1 METAYLNSSEKNS
14 CRSLWEEA
22 FPEDSAPFTDYYME
36 EKTKDNKILVL
47 RKNGRILSMLHR
59 NPYEVYVRDRL
70 WKCDYIVGV
79 ATARE
84 GRRRGYMRR
93 LMNRALWD
101 MRAEGMPFCFLMPA
115 AEEIYLP
122 FGFTFI
128 FDQPELELPAMRM
141 QDSAVAVRRLSSLD
155 AAAVMEKTG
164 QWMNSWLSKRY
175 EVFARRD
182 AEYVRRLL
190 KEMESENGI
199 LEEIQEEGKTA
210 GFRGTWGLEKQ
221 EQRLL
226 LAEPSLY
233 REKDGGKPAIMARIV
248 SLPDFMTVIRLKEQ
262 SPADSMTF
270 CLEVEDEQLEENRG
284 MFSWTVDRH
293 TSVIRRV
300 SRETAAKKSTDG
312 SPVIRIHIRE
322 LTSWLFGY
330 HIPENLP
337 VGTEDICPLGGVFLD
352 EVV

>member
-93 LMNRALWD
+93 LMNRALSD

-128 FDQPELELPAMRM
+128 FDQPEWELPAMRM
-141 QDSAVAVRRLSSLD
+141 QAVSYTHL
-155 AAAVMEKTG
+155 T
-164 QWMNSWLSKRY
+164 
-175 EVFARRD
+175 
-182 AEYVRRLL
+182 
-190 KEMESENGI
+190 
-199 LEEIQEEGKTA
+199 
-210 GFRGTWGLEKQ
+210 
-221 EQRLL
+221 
-226 LAEPSLY
+226 
-233 REKDGGKPAIMARIV
+233 
-248 SLPDFMTVIRLKEQ
+248 LPTI
-262 SPADSMTF
+262 A
-270 CLEVEDEQLEENRG
+270 
-284 MFSWTVDRH
+284 
-293 TSVIRRV
+293 
-300 SRETAAKKSTDG
+300 
-312 SPVIRIHIRE
+312 
-322 LTSWLFGY
+322 
-330 HIPENLP
+330 
-337 VGTEDICPLGGVFLD
+337 
-352 EVV
+352 